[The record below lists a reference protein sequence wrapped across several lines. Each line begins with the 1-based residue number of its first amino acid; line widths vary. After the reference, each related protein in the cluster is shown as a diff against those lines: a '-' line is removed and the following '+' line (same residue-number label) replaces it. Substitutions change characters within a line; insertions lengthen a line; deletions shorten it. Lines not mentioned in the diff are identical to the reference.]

1 MISISNSSCI
11 TRTACLM
18 ADEWDEGEMK
28 MEGCARMED
37 NDDDFK
43 EEGMMEDIFDDADER
58 DDDESGSDE
67 DNCGEQYDSSASDD
81 DVEEEGL
88 MEDVFDDDDE
98 SGDGDESGSDEDW
111 ENAESGI
118 DGILSSHDERDD
130 HESDEKI
137 NRFTNE
143 RDCEGRSSGRSGR
156 QDDRMAR
163 LTNDNADHKNEYVYN
178 CKSFCMSNYC
188 LMG

>member
-1 MISISNSSCI
+1 MISISNSSSI
-11 TRTACLM
+11 TRTACLR

-58 DDDESGSDE
+58 DDDESSSNE

-88 MEDVFDDDDE
+88 MEDVFDDDD
-98 SGDGDESGSDEDW
+98 DVVTVM
-111 ENAESGI
+111 
-118 DGILSSHDERDD
+118 RVVVM
-130 HESDEKI
+130 KI
-137 NRFTNE
+137 
-143 RDCEGRSSGRSGR
+143 GRMLR
-156 QDDRMAR
+156 
-163 LTNDNADHKNEYVYN
+163 VV
-178 CKSFCMSNYC
+178 
-188 LMG
+188 LME